1 MGVSEAP
8 AEEFTYFCRC
18 DACRCSLFRGDNW
31 YHKPGTNYDLCAR
44 DFAKLPEAERQI
56 YVNIAS
62 SSDLGI
68 QQNEYILESRQYLA
82 RCDSCRKAVS
92 LGEDWYH
99 KQAEGNHDLC
109 AHHFGDLPETTKKE
123 YVKVYASKVLG
134 DRKLQYVLEEDIDIT
149 ERDLVMVVL
158 DVEGTLMP
166 EAWLELQKKT
176 GIEGLKRTTAHEP
189 DYDKLMRYR
198 INLLREHNIKIS
210 DMIEVVKDL
219 KPLPGA
225 KEFLDWLKPLVPRIL
240 LLTDTFEE
248 YAMPMFEQLGYP
260 SVFCNSLVVD
270 SDGFICDHILRLKD
284 QKRKAVESFQ
294 RLNFRVIA
302 VGDSFNDVSMLTA
315 AERGILIYPSEK
327 VRKAHPEFPV
337 AKDHNDLRAKIGR
350 ILSAN
355 KQILPKRLAD
365 PPPLSSTA
373 GSRTMWLLVCNVA
386 GFLAPEPWLAVQ
398 ESTRIPELRVTT
410 AQEPD
415 YTKLM
420 ALRSSALRTNGV
432 KLQQIVDIMDG
443 LQLLPGAT
451 QFLEWLKPIVPRT
464 FMITDGPEEYA
475 LPIFDQLEH
484 PMVFCNFFEADDEG
498 FLKRLITRLRSQ
510 KLKTVQELQ
519 RLNFRIIAVGNSFN
533 DIDMIHAAEKGVL
546 YRPSEAVKK
555 EHPEI
560 PVATTYDELKGY
572 ITEAVERMEPNSKK
586 QKTS

>member
-1 MGVSEAP
+1 MGVSDRGEDY
-8 AEEFTYFCRC
+8 TYFCRC
-18 DACRCSLFRGDNW
+18 DVCRCSLFRGENW

-44 DFAKLPEAERQI
+44 DFAKLSEGERKI
-56 YVNIAS
+56 YVNVAKS
-62 SSDLGI
+62 NDLGA
-68 QQNEYILESRQYLA
+68 QQDEYILESKQYLA
-82 RCDSCRKAVS
+82 RCDKCRKAMS
-92 LGEDWYH
+92 LGDEWYH
-99 KQAEGNHDLC
+99 KVAEGNHDLC
-109 AHHFGDLPETTKKE
+109 SQHWRELSAAAQKE
-123 YVKVYASKVLG
+123 YVNVYASKVLG
-134 DRKLQYVLEEDIDIT
+134 DQKIQYVLQEEIDIA

-198 INLLREHNIKIS
+198 INLLREHNIRIS

-248 YAMPMFEQLGYP
+248 YAMPMFEQLSYP

-270 SDGFICDHILRLKD
+270 SDGFIVDHTLRLKD

-294 RLNFRVIA
+294 RLNFRCIA
-302 VGDSFNDVSMLTA
+302 VGDSFNDISMLTA

-337 AKDHNDLRAKIGR
+337 AKDHNDLRVKIGR

-355 KQILPKRLAD
+355 KQILPKKLAD
-365 PPPLSSTA
+365 PPPLSATES
-373 GSRTMWLLVCNVA
+373 SRTMWLLVCNVA

-398 ESTRIPELRVTT
+398 QRTGIPELKVTT

-432 KLQQIVDIMDG
+432 KLQHIVDIMDG
-443 LQLLPGAT
+443 LELSPGAT

-475 LPIFDQLEH
+475 LPIFDQLGH

-498 FLKRLITRLRSQ
+498 FMKRLITRLKGQ

-519 RLNFRIIAVGNSFN
+519 RLNFRIMAVGNSFN
-533 DIDMIHAAEKGVL
+533 DIDMLHAAEKGVL
-546 YRPSEAVKK
+546 YRPSEAIKK

-560 PVATTYDELKGY
+560 PVVNNYDELKEH
-572 ITEAVERMEPNSKK
+572 IRQIVADKVEPQSKK
-586 QKTS
+586 QKTG